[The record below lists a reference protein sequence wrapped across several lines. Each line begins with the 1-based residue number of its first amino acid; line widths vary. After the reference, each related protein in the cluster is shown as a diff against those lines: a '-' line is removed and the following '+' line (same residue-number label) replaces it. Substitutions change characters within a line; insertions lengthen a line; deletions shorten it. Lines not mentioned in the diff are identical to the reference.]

1 MELYLL
7 LSFVLLYFIMSF
19 FVKEQ
24 VQNKV
29 WTLAF
34 IIAFIVTS
42 VSIAFLKINRQ
53 DVMMSA
59 GELNWYYMLY
69 LFGSMSVVLGVIN
82 LWMYRHAL
90 IDILLG
96 KEHQDKN

>member
-7 LSFVLLYFIMSF
+7 LSFFLLYFIMSF

-29 WTLAF
+29 WTIAF
-34 IIAFIVTS
+34 ITAFIVTS
-42 VSIAFLKINRQ
+42 ISIVFLKIDRQ

-69 LFGSMSVVLGVIN
+69 LFGSMSVVFGVIN

-90 IDILLG
+90 IEILW
-96 KEHQDKN
+96 KNDQQEKN